1 MSSNRNDE
9 MFENFVTEDTVE
21 GWTELKEELTAKWLY
36 PMSPDSSL
44 GFIEEETIEFWR
56 DYDEAKVVDA
66 FAKFDDGR
74 LWGEF
79 QVEPFLEVA
88 DGEYLRINKATYLSL
103 LQKVPSFSNL
113 ERVYVSEALSTEP
126 IEWRDRYFYL
136 WAACPRCY
144 HEAKLA
150 VDDEYVEWDEELAV
164 PGCPA
169 CDGTGEWEFE
179 S

>member
-9 MFENFVTEDTVE
+9 MFKNPVPEDTVD
-21 GWTELKEELTAKWLY
+21 GWNKLKEELAAKWLY
-36 PMSPDSSL
+36 TPSPAFSFN
-44 GFIEEETIEFWR
+44 FIEEETIEFGY
-56 DYDEAKVVDA
+56 DYDESKVVDA
-66 FAKFDDGR
+66 FEKFEVGR

-79 QVEPFLEVA
+79 QVEPILEVA

-103 LQKVPSFSNL
+103 LEKVPSFSNL
-113 ERVYVSEALSTEP
+113 ERVYVSEDLSTEP
-126 IEWRDRYFYL
+126 VEWRDRFFYI

-150 VDDEYVEWDEELAV
+150 ADGEDVEWDEELAV

-169 CDGTGEWEFE
+169 CGGTGEWELE